1 MALNEQKKSL
11 IEFKR
16 TMDIGA
22 DFAEQ
27 VAQGADSQYEI
38 LRYALGEVGQDGGWQ
53 IKQRNIIGETLES
66 VHVEA
71 IEEMLKVMEVKKK
84 AWTTI
89 RKEHVSHRV
98 ARTVHPSI
106 GTLRM
111 QMSKVLAPFAGWH
124 LALEE
129 PQRWTGAT
137 RPPRCRRGA
146 AGSTEAHE
154 GLYPTRLY
162 YVCACSLEFVH
173 TRRQRPVR
181 LCIYNL

>member
-71 IEEMLKVMEVKKK
+71 IEEMLKVMEVKK
-84 AWTTI
+84 
-89 RKEHVSHRV
+89 
-98 ARTVHPSI
+98 
-106 GTLRM
+106 
-111 QMSKVLAPFAGWH
+111 
-124 LALEE
+124 
-129 PQRWTGAT
+129 
-137 RPPRCRRGA
+137 
-146 AGSTEAHE
+146 
-154 GLYPTRLY
+154 
-162 YVCACSLEFVH
+162 
-173 TRRQRPVR
+173 
-181 LCIYNL
+181 

>member
-1 MALNEQKKSL
+1 MELNEQKKSL

-89 RKEHVSHRV
+89 RKEHVSRLLEV
-98 ARTVHPSI
+98 QDA
-106 GTLRM
+106 
-111 QMSKVLAPFAGWH
+111 VLLEYYECLYRGGSAMVKHH
-124 LALEE
+124 LG
-129 PQRWTGAT
+129 QD
-137 RPPRCRRGA
+137 
-146 AGSTEAHE
+146 
-154 GLYPTRLY
+154 
-162 YVCACSLEFVH
+162 
-173 TRRQRPVR
+173 
-181 LCIYNL
+181 IYG

>member
-22 DFAEQ
+22 DF
-27 VAQGADSQYEI
+27 
-38 LRYALGEVGQDGGWQ
+38 GQDGGWQ

-89 RKEHVSHRV
+89 REEHVRWLLE
-98 ARTVHPSI
+98 A
-106 GTLRM
+106 
-111 QMSKVLAPFAGWH
+111 QDAVL
-124 LALEE
+124 LAYY
-129 PQRWTGAT
+129 
-137 RPPRCRRGA
+137 
-146 AGSTEAHE
+146 E
-154 GLYPTRLY
+154 GLHGNGSAMVNHNLG
-162 YVCACSLEFVH
+162 
-173 TRRQRPVR
+173 QD
-181 LCIYNL
+181 IYA